1 MRKETL
7 TELPETVDTIL
18 SRRSIRGGFT
28 DTPIDPT
35 IVDNIIECG
44 LNAPSSKNAQPWKM
58 HVVENRLA
66 LNGIAQYID
75 AITESNRNDFVPHD
89 PSTGKPRLSYIS
101 TVSESAE
108 VLKQV
113 PLGIFIENRGKF
125 TNSRHN
131 VAEAERTAI
140 HGALIGVGLEYIG
153 LGASIQNMWLAAQAH
168 GLRGVF
174 MGDVLIAEE
183 HIKAELGMEGDLV
196 GVLALGYSDAL
207 PTPKDIQQNIVRHE

>member
-1 MRKETL
+1 MRKEIL

-18 SRRSIRGGFT
+18 SRRSIRGGFS

-35 IVDNIIECG
+35 IVDSIIECG
-44 LNAPSSKNAQPWKM
+44 LNAPSSKNAQPWKL
-58 HVVENRLA
+58 HIVENRLA
-66 LNGIAQYID
+66 LKGIAKHID
-75 AITESNRNDFVPHD
+75 AITNSRKDDFVPHD
-89 PSTGKPRLSYIS
+89 PSTGKPRASYIS

-108 VLKQV
+108 VLRQV
-113 PLGIFIENRGKF
+113 PLGIFIENIGRF
-125 TNSRHN
+125 INNRHN
-131 VAEAERTAI
+131 VAEADRSAM

-183 HIKAELGMEGDLV
+183 HIKAELGMDGDLV

-207 PTPKDIQQNIVRHE
+207 PMPKDIQQNVIRHE

>member
-7 TELPETVDTIL
+7 TGLPETVDTIL

-28 DTPIDPT
+28 DTPIDPA

-44 LNAPSSKNAQPWKM
+44 LNAPSSKNAQPWKL
-58 HVVENRLA
+58 HIVENRLA
-66 LNGIAQYID
+66 LKGIAKHIEAVTD
-75 AITESNRNDFVPHD
+75 SRKDDFVPHD
-89 PSTGKPRLSYIS
+89 PSTGRPRASYSS

-108 VLKQV
+108 VLRQV
-113 PLGIFIENRGKF
+113 PLGIFIENSGKF

-131 VAEAERTAI
+131 VAEADRTAM

-153 LGASIQNMWLAAQAH
+153 LGASIQNMWLAAQSH

-174 MGDVLIAEE
+174 MGDILIVEGY
-183 HIKAELGMEGDLV
+183 IRDELGMSGDLV
-196 GVLALGYSDAL
+196 GILALGYSEAQ
-207 PTPKDIQQNIVRHE
+207 PTQKVVQQNIVRHE

>member
-1 MRKETL
+1 MTKEVL

-18 SRRSIRGGFT
+18 SRRSIRSGFI
-28 DTPIDPT
+28 DTPLDPM

-44 LNAPSSKNAQPWKM
+44 LNAPSSKNAQPWKL
-58 HVVENRLA
+58 HIVENRLA
-66 LNGIAQYID
+66 LKGIAKHID
-75 AITESNRNDFVPHD
+75 AITYSSKVDFIPHD
-89 PSTGKPRLSYIS
+89 PSTGKPRLSYTS

-113 PLGIFIENRGKF
+113 PLGVFIENTGKF
-125 TNSRHN
+125 TNSRNN
-131 VAEAERTAI
+131 VATADRPVMNV
-140 HGALIGVGLEYIG
+140 ALIGVGLEYIG

-183 HIKAELGMEGDLV
+183 HIKDELGMEGDLV

-207 PTPKDIQQNIVRHE
+207 PTPKSIQQNIVRHE